1 MTSPDNVTPSGAF
14 NPNTVYQYQ
23 SQTKPGVAGPKNTWL
38 QQVLE
43 GVRGNL
49 FNGLLSGFTN
59 IGEGI
64 GAAVEGIVIAIVGGG
79 SGTLT
84 ELEQWGVDYQSITQK
99 LEGVIGY
106 GSVRMG
112 GNFKPGDSYTKVPFT
127 VQVGPRVGMVL
138 HTSGANAGRFELLSK
153 GLWEFSAKII
163 FDFLLGPE
171 NLQGCFMD
179 LVVKTPA
186 LSDFY
191 RSKNLFRSET
201 EATMNESGRFV
212 VPTAGYF
219 VEVQARAGVNYR
231 GLLGNQGFNQLNLVK
246 VSSETS

>member
-64 GAAVEGIVIAIVGGG
+64 GAAVEGIVLAIVGGG

-84 ELEQWGVDYQSITQK
+84 ELEQWGVDLQSLTQR

-106 GSVRMG
+106 GSARMPNHFTP
-112 GNFKPGDSYTKVPFT
+112 GNTYARCPFT
-127 VQVGPRVGMVL
+127 TRVGPIVGVTHNASNGTFVL
-138 HTSGANAGRFELLSK
+138 GSR
-153 GLWEFSAKII
+153 GLWEFSAKVI
-163 FDFLLGPE
+163 FDFLLFGTGAD
-171 NLQGCFMD
+171 NGVFMD
-179 LVVKTPA
+179 LVVFTPGGTE
-186 LSDFY
+186 FY
-191 RSKNLFRSET
+191 RAKNLTTSGPEVTLNET
-201 EATMNESGRFV
+201 GRFV
-212 VPTAGYF
+212 VPEANYR
-219 VEVQARAGVNYR
+219 VEIQAKATINYR
-231 GLLGNQGFNQLNLVK
+231 GMLGNQGFNQLNLLK
-246 VSSETS
+246 ISSETS

>member
-1 MTSPDNVTPSGAF
+1 MTSPDNVTPGGAF
-14 NPNTVYQYQ
+14 NANTVYQYQ

-106 GSVRMG
+106 GSARMSG
-112 GNFKPGDSYTKVPFT
+112 SFTPGDSYTKVPFT
-127 VQVGPRVGMVL
+127 VQVGPRVGMVH
-138 HTSGANAGRFELLSK
+138 HTSGANSGRFELQSK
-153 GLWEFSAKII
+153 GLWEFSAKVI
-163 FDFLLGPE
+163 FDFLVGPV
-171 NLQGCFMD
+171 NKGCFMD

-186 LSDFY
+186 GSDFY
-191 RSKNLFRSET
+191 RSKNLFESST